1 MKMKKHMIKNVLFN
15 QIVII
20 GQNTRTVATTICYF
34 CGPGLDN
41 EQFESNTI
49 GLQYNIP
56 TTYTC
61 LNHLCHRTYSE
72 IYSLDH
78 QKCRLWLIF
87 QPPFFGSLVLLKIR

>member
-1 MKMKKHMIKNVLFN
+1 MIKNVLFN

-61 LNHLCHRTYSE
+61 LNHLCHRTYNE
-72 IYSLDH
+72 IYTVWITKSVV
-78 QKCRLWLIF
+78 
-87 QPPFFGSLVLLKIR
+87 FGSFSSSLFWLLMHCGT